1 MRYAPSYRP
10 IAIADRDA
18 DRTRK
23 FSFAPVARV
32 PHPQARP
39 PDYLPASY
47 PCVRTARFASFVAL
61 VGREP
66 IRSSYEWK
74 AGKER
79 MKDKLR
85 RKNPPLL
92 RRRRQE
98 SDVRAQK
105 SRGSGHKVRCNFGRS
120 RCNPSNFSI
129 LQQSGLKADARFWRL
144 RRQRGRIN
152 YVHHALQNRDDDS
165 LMNIESLF

>member
-74 AGKER
+74 AGLGAAAINVFRNLMSKNNGR
-79 MKDKLR
+79 CDDKLL
-85 RKNPPLL
+85 N
-92 RRRRQE
+92 
-98 SDVRAQK
+98 A
-105 SRGSGHKVRCNFGRS
+105 
-120 RCNPSNFSI
+120 
-129 LQQSGLKADARFWRL
+129 
-144 RRQRGRIN
+144 
-152 YVHHALQNRDDDS
+152 
-165 LMNIESLF
+165 